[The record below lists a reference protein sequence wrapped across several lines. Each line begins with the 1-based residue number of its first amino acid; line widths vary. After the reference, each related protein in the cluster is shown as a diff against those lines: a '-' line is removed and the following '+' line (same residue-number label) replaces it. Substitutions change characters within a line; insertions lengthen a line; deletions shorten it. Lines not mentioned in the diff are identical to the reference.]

1 MPSRR
6 LLLIDAA
13 AALAVCAAYL
23 SFAAFDGSDGTPSF
37 AGPAWLGWLIAAA
50 VGLPITVRR
59 VWPIAAVSV
68 VVLGCTASSVLDI
81 TREPFVP
88 AALAL
93 YAVGALVPRRRA
105 ITVLAAALAV
115 LGGGLVT
122 GVYLTTPS
130 ETPIGTATL
139 IAAVWAITGAGWAA
153 GFIVQRRRFDAE
165 RAAAQDRARVVA
177 EERMRIA
184 RELHDIV
191 SHSLSLI
198 AVQAGVANHIA
209 DDRPEQA
216 REAMRSI
223 ETTSRDA
230 LAEMRSVLTVL
241 RAEGPEPRT
250 REPVPSVEDLEAL
263 VERARE
269 AGMAVD
275 ADIAVPVRVP
285 DGVALAVYRVAQEA
299 LSNVRKHAGGG
310 RCAVTVRADSTEI
323 RVEVLDNGTR
333 QEVSS
338 GGHGLIGMRER
349 VLMYGGT
356 FSAGPVPE
364 GGFAVRA
371 VVPLGERR

>member
-23 SFAAFDGSDGTPSF
+23 SFAAFDGSDGTPAF

>member
-23 SFAAFDGSDGTPSF
+23 SFAAFDGSDGTPAF

-299 LSNVRKHAGGG
+299 LSNVRKHADGG

-349 VLMYGGT
+349 ILMYGGT